1 MKIVTGY
8 TGSPHITSND
18 EQGKNQGIFG
28 TGNSVLDVGNKFNAT
43 LTNANTVTI
52 EDGEGVMQGVHF
64 RIEPGTTETVNIQ
77 NGTSGYNRTDL
88 ICARYTKNAVTGVE
102 AVKLVVIPGTPS
114 TGGALPPSY
123 IEGDILAGD
132 TEADFP
138 LYYVYLNGLTP
149 HISREAHIRPVPESI
164 ETLFNLS
171 SSASVVA
178 GGQYEH
184 VLEVESGVWILDI
197 SFRMTFA
204 SGTFAASE
212 WVSLN
217 GPLSMQINVGG
228 TSAEVDAHACGL
240 FGQSSTTV
248 TIVNGTS
255 KAATLQSL
263 VIKGIRIA

>member
-28 TGNSVLDVGNKFNAT
+28 TGNSILDVGNKFNAT

-64 RIEPGTTETVNIQ
+64 RI
-77 NGTSGYNRTDL
+77 L

-102 AVKLVVIPGTPS
+102 AVNLVVITGTPS
-114 TGGALPPSY
+114 TGYPVPPSY

-212 WVSLN
+212 YVSLD
-217 GPLSMQINVGG
+217 GPFSMQINVGG

-240 FGQSSTTV
+240 FGQSSTAV

-263 VIKGIRIA
+263 TIKGIRIA

>member
-1 MKIVTGY
+1 MKIITGY
-8 TGSPHITSND
+8 TGTKNVTANAD
-18 EQGKNQGIFG
+18 QGLHQGIFG
-28 TGNSVLDVGNKFNAT
+28 TGNYILDVRNKFAAT
-43 LTNANTVTI
+43 LTDANTVTLQ
-52 EDGEGVMQGVHF
+52 DGEGVMQGVHF
-64 RIEPGTTETVNIQ
+64 RIDPGTSESVTIQ
-77 NGTSGYNRTDL
+77 SGTSGYQRTDI

-102 AVKLVVIPGTPS
+102 AVNLVVIPGTPS
-114 TGGALPPSY
+114 TGNPVPPSY

-149 HISREAHIRPVPESI
+149 NISREAHIRPVPESI
-164 ETLFNLS
+164 ETLFSLS
-171 SSASVVA
+171 SSASVGA
-178 GGQYEH
+178 GGQYDH

-212 WVSLN
+212 YVSLN
-217 GPLSMQINVGG
+217 GPFSMQINVGG

-240 FGQSSTTV
+240 FGQSSTAV

-263 VIKGIRIA
+263 TIKGIRIA